1 MKLRLRSCNVRKS
14 NDTIEIP
21 TYPSNFVCKQ
31 FEDRASLSLASHIKI
46 MGSRTNYKSRPCNRG
61 HCELMRF
68 LISLHNPC
76 VKRRQRNEF
85 VWAIDGPLSRKSPS
99 VNGNAKRCLRRF
111 LRTICEGTV
120 PWLMTTNSPPLFLI
134 FHFTNVSFQ
143 VLPKNAV
150 IHTRS
155 RRYLPGCVM
164 QLRNADIK
172 MRLVLNIF
180 LLSLL
185 PSKFCG

>member
-1 MKLRLRSCNVRKS
+1 MYERVTIQLKYQHTQAILFASNSKS
-14 NDTIEIP
+14 EP
-21 TYPSNFVCKQ
+21 
-31 FEDRASLSLASHIKI
+31 ASPLASHIKI

-99 VNGNAKRCLRRF
+99 VNGDEVLEAIFANN
-111 LRTICEGTV
+111 LRTHSTMINDNEL
-120 PWLMTTNSPPLFLI
+120 PSSLSHLS
-134 FHFTNVSFQ
+134 FHECVSFQ

-155 RRYLPGCVM
+155 RRYLPRCVM
-164 QLRNADIK
+164 QLPNADIK
-172 MRLVLNIF
+172 MRLVLEYF
-180 LLSLL
+180 PPLSPPL
-185 PSKFCG
+185 KCCR